1 MGWFRG
7 GSPMKTAAA
16 ATLALIFCLLAQ
28 AGAAFGDDLK
38 GYSIDAT
45 YTTDVV
51 PGAVV
56 IGQMPKHGLLAV
68 LHHDRI
74 YISVLGNVFTY
85 SDNSNGNFTA
95 HGRDETQLGKAKE
108 LSRERMRAWTLEPGR
123 LLRLEHEIE
132 GVLVTTFAVDPSRST
147 CTVSLAP
154 TPDPQTGRMVVQTL
168 SGGTVEIKSYNV
180 SSTTCSVRKGNI
192 FAADQ

>member
-1 MGWFRG
+1 MAWFRG
-7 GSPMKTAAA
+7 GSSMKTAAVA
-16 ATLALIFCLLAQ
+16 ISTLIFCLLAR
-28 AGAAFGDDLK
+28 ADAAFDDDLK

-45 YTTDVV
+45 YTTEVV
-51 PGAVV
+51 PGVV
-56 IGQMPKHGLLAV
+56 LIGQMPKHGLLSV

-85 SDNSNGNFTA
+85 SDSSNGNFTG

-132 GVLVTTFAVDPSRST
+132 GVLVTTFAVDASRST

-154 TPDPQTGRMVVQTL
+154 NPDPQTGRLVVQTL
-168 SGGTVEIKSYNV
+168 SGVTVEIKSYNV
-180 SSTTCSVRKGNI
+180 SSATCGVRKGNI